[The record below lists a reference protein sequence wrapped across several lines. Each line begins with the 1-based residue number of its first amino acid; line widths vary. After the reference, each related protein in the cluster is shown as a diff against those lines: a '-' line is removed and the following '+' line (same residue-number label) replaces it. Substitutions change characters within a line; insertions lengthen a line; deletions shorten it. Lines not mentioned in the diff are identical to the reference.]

1 VCCSVPRV
9 LLTGTPRAGKT
20 TLICR
25 LAEQLQ
31 AAAVPV
37 AGFVVH
43 EVREQDR
50 RAGFAI
56 EAFGGPRALIAH
68 TSWTNRPHVGRYGVD
83 VAAFERVA
91 LPAVGRAVQ
100 GDGVA
105 VIDELGQMELLSEE
119 FVREVHRLFDQG
131 RPLVAAVHLKAHP
144 VTDAFKRRPDVE
156 LLEVRPDNRNA
167 LLAGLTARFRGDGPS
182 DCSP

>member
-1 VCCSVPRV
+1 MP
-9 LLTGTPRAGKT
+9 GAGKT

-31 AAAVPV
+31 AAVVPV

-56 EAFGGPRALIAH
+56 EAFGGSRALIAH
-68 TSWTNRPHVGRYGVD
+68 ASWTNGPRVGRYGVD

-91 LPAVGRAVQ
+91 LPAVRRAIR
-100 GDGVA
+100 GDRVA
-105 VIDELGQMELLSEE
+105 VIDELGQMELLSED
-119 FVREVHRLFDQG
+119 FVREVQRLFDQR
-131 RPLVAAVHLKAHP
+131 RPLVAAIHLRAHP
-144 VTDAFKRRPDVE
+144 VTDAFKRRPDVQ
-156 LLEVRPDNRNA
+156 LLEVRPDNRDA
-167 LLAGLTARFRGDGPS
+167 LLAGLTARFLGDGPTA
-182 DCSP
+182 CPR